1 MNLKE
6 NIREGIKSIKS
17 NLTRTILTAS
27 IIAIGI
33 TSLVSILTAIDG
45 IKSSIDT
52 SFSSLGANTFD
63 VRRKRTDRTVQD
75 GKEQKKYTNLKKE
88 EVFEFKEKFED
99 GLATLH
105 VNVTGNAEI
114 KRLSEK
120 TTPNYSIRGID
131 DNFMIIRDYN
141 IETGRNFSQLDVN
154 NGVNYAIVG
163 SQVVKKLF
171 KKNEDPMNKKISC
184 YGNQFVIIGI
194 LEEKG
199 GAQAG
204 SNDDQTVFIPLKSA
218 IRIATYGNLDYR
230 ITVSVQDPRQ
240 MDYIIGEATSL
251 MRKVRRDPVGGE
263 DSFEI
268 RKNKTLEER
277 LDEFAGY
284 LRIGGFSIGFIT
296 LVGASIGLMN
306 IMLVTVTERTREI
319 GVRKAIGAT
328 PKKIRLQFLI
338 EAILICLMGGTMG
351 VLMGISIG
359 NVVAMLLDASS
370 FVVPWEWI
378 SMGFVVCLIVGLIS
392 GYYPAFKAS
401 RLDPIDA
408 LRYE

>member
-1 MNLKE
+1 MNLAE

-63 VRRKRTDRTVQD
+63 IRRKRTDRTVQE
-75 GKEQKKYTNLKKE
+75 GKEQKKYSNLKKE
-88 EVFEFKEKFED
+88 EVLEFKEMFEE
-99 GLATLH
+99 GLTTLH
-105 VNVTGNAEI
+105 LYLTSNAEI

-131 DNFMIIRDYN
+131 ENFMIIRDYN
-141 IETGRNFSQLDVN
+141 IEFGRNFSQIDAQ

-163 SQVVKKLF
+163 AQVVEKLF

-184 YGNQFVIIGI
+184 YGNQFIIIGI
-194 LEEKG
+194 LEKKG
-199 GAQAG
+199 GAAAG

-218 IRIATYGNLDYR
+218 MRIARYGNLDYR
-230 ITVSVQDPRQ
+230 ITVSVDDPRQ
-240 MDYIIGEATSL
+240 MDYVIGEATSL
-251 MRKVRRDPVGGE
+251 MRKLRKDPVGE
-263 DSFEI
+263 EESFEVS
-268 RKNKTLEER
+268 KNKTLEEQ
-277 LDEFAGY
+277 LDEFAVY

-296 LVGASIGLMN
+296 LIGASIGLMN
-306 IMLVTVTERTREI
+306 IMLVSVTERTREI

-338 EAILICLMGGTMG
+338 EAILICLMGGTGG
-351 VLMGISIG
+351 VIVGIAIG
-359 NVVAMLLDASS
+359 NVVALLLEANN
-370 FVVPWEWI
+370 FVAPWEWI
-378 SMGFVVCLIVGLIS
+378 TVGFIVCLVVGLIS

-401 RLDPIDA
+401 RLDPIEA